1 MSSSPALPSFADAPY
16 DVEGKVV
23 LVTGS
28 NRGIGKAFVQEFVKA
43 GAIKVYAAMRTW
55 DDTIFADYGDR
66 VSTLYIDMSKPESI
80 EKAAVEAGDVQIVI
94 NNAGVLSSTHPLQNP
109 EAIQNL
115 QNEMTVNV
123 YGFMHMA
130 QQFAPVLE
138 RNGGG
143 VLVQINSVASL
154 RCSMPSASTYSASKA
169 AAYSMTQ
176 ALRHQLAAQNT
187 RVMSVHP
194 GPIATDMIAKLGLE
208 HLAEPAEQV
217 PQAVIEA
224 LKQPGVF
231 HVYPDSKSQSLGK
244 AYESYAKDIIEAG
257 RMY

>member
-80 EKAAVEAGDVQIVI
+80 DKAAVEAGDVQIVI
-94 NNAGVLSSTHPLQNP
+94 NNAGVLSSTHPLQP
-109 EAIQNL
+109 EAAENL

-123 YGFMHMA
+123 YGFIHVA

-154 RCSMPSASTYSASKA
+154 RGTRPGASTYSASKA

-176 ALRHQLAAQNT
+176 ALRHELAAQNT
-187 RVMSVHP
+187 RVLSVHP
-194 GPIATDMIAKLGLE
+194 GPIATDMVLKIGMGHE
-208 HLAEPAEQV
+208 AEPPEQV

-231 HVYPDSKSQSLGK
+231 HVYPDSKSQSLGQ